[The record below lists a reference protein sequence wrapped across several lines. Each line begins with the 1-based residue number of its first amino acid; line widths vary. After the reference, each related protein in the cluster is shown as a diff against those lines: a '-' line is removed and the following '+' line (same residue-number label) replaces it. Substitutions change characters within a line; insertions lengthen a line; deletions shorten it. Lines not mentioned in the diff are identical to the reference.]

1 MKHFFWLFSKCPIT
15 SILITSPADDTRWIG
30 FRMGAIVTC
39 IYAQNRKQE
48 FSISRINS
56 IEPPTQNI
64 YIYIIYGVQGLNIL
78 LVVNLILFQKRSW
91 NKLML
96 NIHSVKQHNFHNLK
110 SNFNWRNL
118 RKMDVKRSERERI
131 ERPLMC
137 TLYKRNTR
145 NTENQS
151 SVQKWLWAVRAWK
164 PLLDRRGISAA
175 EGTPL
180 PSFTSSAV
188 PSVFMCYVST
198 QQRPISFPASPPP
211 PARLIYG
218 QH

>member
-1 MKHFFWLFSKCPIT
+1 MTRDGSVFVWVPLSLVSMLKTENRSSVSVV
-15 SILITSPADDTRWIG
+15 SIVL
-30 FRMGAIVTC
+30 
-39 IYAQNRKQE
+39 NH
-48 FSISRINS
+48 
-56 IEPPTQNI
+56 PPRT

-118 RKMDVKRSERERI
+118 RKMDVKRSEREMI
-131 ERPLMC
+131 ETPLMC
-137 TLYKRNTR
+137 TLHKRNTR

-198 QQRPISFPASPPP
+198 QQRPISSPPP